1 MEMEGNVDEKGIEDL
16 GLLEQGSDPH
26 VRSGLTE
33 MFMKEIDKNA
43 EGMTKKEE
51 DM

>member
-26 VRSGLTE
+26 VGSG
-33 MFMKEIDKNA
+33 
-43 EGMTKKEE
+43 
-51 DM
+51 